1 MPKDGFRLQQVL
13 NYRREV
19 EKARKQELAVA
30 RSEFENATRRLRS
43 EEEKAER
50 LAHELKEK
58 ETAGILALEF
68 QLYAEFSRKQSSE
81 IKNQRE
87 VVSTLNEEVEE
98 KREILLSA
106 AKDKKVLESFKD
118 KTNAAHRLEVAA
130 RERNFLDEIAIQ
142 GNSRSRK

>member
-19 EKARKQELAVA
+19 EKTRKQELAVA
-30 RSEFENATRRLRS
+30 RNEFENATRRLKS

-50 LAHELKEK
+50 LARELKEK

-68 QLYAEFSRKQSSE
+68 QLYAEFSRKQSSD

-87 VVSTLNEEVEE
+87 MVSTLNEKVEE
-98 KREILLSA
+98 RREVLLSA

-118 KTNAAHRLEVAA
+118 RTIAARRLEVAA
-130 RERNFLDEIAIQ
+130 KERNFLDEIAIQ
-142 GNSRSRK
+142 GNSRGKK

>member
-30 RSEFENATRRLRS
+30 RSEFENATRRLKS
-43 EEEKAER
+43 VEEKAER
-50 LAHELKEK
+50 LARELKEK

-130 RERNFLDEIAIQ
+130 KERNFLDEIAIQ

>member
-30 RSEFENATRRLRS
+30 RSEFENATRRLKS

-50 LAHELKEK
+50 LARELKEK

-81 IKNQRE
+81 IRTQRE

-130 RERNFLDEIAIQ
+130 KERNFLDEIAIQ

>member
-1 MPKDGFRLQQVL
+1 MSKEGFRLQQVL

-19 EKARKQELAVA
+19 EKTRKQELAVA
-30 RSEFENATRRLRS
+30 RNEFENATRRLKS

-50 LAHELKEK
+50 LARELKEK

-68 QLYAEFSRKQSSE
+68 QLYAEFSRKQSSD

-87 VVSTLNEEVEE
+87 MVSTLNEKVEE
-98 KREILLSA
+98 RREVLLSA

-118 KTNAAHRLEVAA
+118 RTIAARRLEVAA
-130 RERNFLDEIAIQ
+130 KERNFLDEIAIQ
-142 GNSRSRK
+142 GNSRGKK

>member
-19 EKARKQELAVA
+19 EKARKQELAVV

-50 LAHELKEK
+50 LACELKEK

-81 IKNQRE
+81 IRTQRE

-118 KTNAAHRLEVAA
+118 KTNAAHRLDVAA
-130 RERNFLDEIAIQ
+130 KERNFLDEIAIQ
-142 GNSRSRK
+142 GNSRSKK

>member
-30 RSEFENATRRLRS
+30 HSEFENATRRLKS

-50 LAHELKEK
+50 LARELKEK

-81 IKNQRE
+81 IRTQRE

-130 RERNFLDEIAIQ
+130 KERNFLDEIAIQ
-142 GNSRSRK
+142 GNSRSKK

>member
-19 EKARKQELAVA
+19 EKVRKQELAVA
-30 RSEFENATRRLRS
+30 RNEFEMATSRLRS
-43 EEEKAER
+43 EEEKAEKLSR
-50 LAHELKEK
+50 ELKEK

-68 QLYAEFSRKQSSE
+68 QLYAEFSRKQSSD

-87 VVSTLNEEVEE
+87 VVTNLNLEVSE

-106 AKDKKVLESFKD
+106 AKDKKVLETFKD
-118 KTNAAHRLEVAA
+118 KTIAAQRMESAA
-130 RERNFLDEIAIQ
+130 KERNFLDEIAIQ
-142 GNSRSRK
+142 GNGRGKK

>member
-30 RSEFENATRRLRS
+30 RSEFDNATRRLKS

-50 LAHELKEK
+50 LSRELKEK

-68 QLYAEFSRKQSSE
+68 QLYAEFSRKQSSD

-87 VVSTLNEEVEE
+87 AVSTLNEEVEE

-118 KTNAAHRLEVAA
+118 KTTAAHRLDVAA
-130 RERNFLDEIAIQ
+130 KERNFLDEIAIQ
-142 GNSRSRK
+142 GNSRSKK